1 MKNIRHQVVPHFSV
15 EALKQ
20 KYLNCDHPRERTH
33 WHIIWLLAQTDTPRM
48 PREVATI
55 VGCTPDCVR
64 KLLRRYNAQGEDAL
78 RDKRKNN
85 SAPRC
90 LDKAQQQMLETALL
104 SLPADGGLW
113 TSPQSCRLD
122 IRGAWT
128 TCQRGDRMEVSQT
141 ARFYP
146 TDPPAATSDSG
157 IARGTAGL
165 KKKLAERVAVPR
177 REPPDQAVEVWAE
190 AEIRLG
196 LRPVHRRVWAKQGAR
211 PIAPV
216 CLQHKWL
223 YGFGFVRPKTGET
236 YGLLMPTVSINVMN
250 LALAEFAR
258 DVNPCAKKQIVLVV
272 DCAGFHTSKA
282 LEVPA
287 GVELFIYRLI
297 RRSYNLR
304 NGFGCWFVRLWPTGF
319 GKRSQIL
326 REFF

>member
-1 MKNIRHQVVPHFSV
+1 
-15 EALKQ
+15 
-20 KYLNCDHPRERTH
+20 
-33 WHIIWLLAQTDTPRM
+33 
-48 PREVATI
+48 
-55 VGCTPDCVR
+55 
-64 KLLRRYNAQGEDAL
+64 
-78 RDKRKNN
+78 
-85 SAPRC
+85 
-90 LDKAQQQMLETALL
+90 
-104 SLPADGGLW
+104 
-113 TSPQSCRLD
+113 
-122 IRGAWT
+122 
-128 TCQRGDRMEVSQT
+128 MEVSQT
-141 ARFYP
+141 PRFYP

-165 KKKLAERVAVPR
+165 KKKLDARVAVLR

-216 CLQHKWL
+216 CPQHKWL

-236 YGLLMPTVSINVMN
+236 YWLLMPTVSINVMN

-287 GVELFIYRLI
+287 GVELFYL
-297 RRSYNLR
+297 SPYSPELQPAE
-304 NGFGCWFVRLWPTGF
+304 RLWLLVREVVANWVWQTLSDLEGVLLKWCRWFSRNWEIVQAHTGF
-319 GKRSQIL
+319 
-326 REFF
+326 E